1 MRTRHASTTS
11 VYTIGGKWVING
23 TLQCDVNESA
33 IRVRHSVT
41 LWCAI
46 SSGWRTLTCVQYL
59 RRQAAHVVAVGRLV
73 LAYRNMLRAT
83 VRPECVMKWCCDV
96 RLSLACRTLT
106 YMRLV
111 PIQTVRKIAGEQ
123 VDWGTLRSAGDEPL
137 SSIRRLE
144 VLQCVSVVCV

>member
-1 MRTRHASTTS
+1 M
-11 VYTIGGKWVING
+11 
-23 TLQCDVNESA
+23 
-33 IRVRHSVT
+33 
-41 LWCAI
+41 
-46 SSGWRTLTCVQYL
+46 QYL